1 MRISDW
7 SSDVC
12 SSDLFLSPA
21 LVTAL
26 AGTIASGEQAMLF
39 LNRRGYAPLTLCGA
53 CGHRLECPNC
63 AAWLVEHRRHGR
75 LQCHHCGHQQSLPK
89 ACPACGAEDHFK
101 ACGPGVERLAEEA
114 AALFP
119 EARLAVMAS
128 DTAEP
133 PRQTPEMRER
143 VERGRNERRSGT
155 Q

>member
-63 AAWLVEHRRHGR
+63 AACLVKHRRHGR
-75 LQCHHCGHQQSLPK
+75 LQRT
-89 ACPACGAEDHFK
+89 E
-101 ACGPGVERLAEEA
+101 
-114 AALFP
+114 
-119 EARLAVMAS
+119 
-128 DTAEP
+128 
-133 PRQTPEMRER
+133 
-143 VERGRNERRSGT
+143 ERRVVKECVST
-155 Q
+155 CRSWWSPYP